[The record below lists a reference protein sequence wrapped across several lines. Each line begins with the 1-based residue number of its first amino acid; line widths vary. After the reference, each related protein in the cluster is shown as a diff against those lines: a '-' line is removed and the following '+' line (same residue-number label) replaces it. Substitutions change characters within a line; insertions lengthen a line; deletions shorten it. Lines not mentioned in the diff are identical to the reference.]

1 MNYLIFNEDFDE
13 FLIINI
19 YGFFV
24 LGVSINFGLWFMIFV
39 DGRGRYYRYIFDDL
53 LLLVFDCLKSYG
65 R

>member
-24 LGVSINFGLWFMIFV
+24 LSVSINFGLWFMIFV
-39 DGRGRYYRYIFDDL
+39 DGWGRYYRYIFDDL